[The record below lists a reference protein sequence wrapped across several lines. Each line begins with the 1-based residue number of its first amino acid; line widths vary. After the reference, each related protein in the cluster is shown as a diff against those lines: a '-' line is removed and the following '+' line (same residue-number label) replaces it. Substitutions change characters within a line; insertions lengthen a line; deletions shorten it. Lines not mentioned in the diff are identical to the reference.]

1 MLITPGIAVRQPT
14 YLWIMKK
21 LLLIGS
27 LLIVFILFYI
37 WHHALTKPEQAREP
51 SVKLYLHQKDQV
63 LDLKL
68 EDYIIGTVA
77 AEMPASFGMEAL
89 KAQAVCA
96 RTYAVKKII
105 EQHPYPRQADLS
117 DDINCC
123 QAFCDISD
131 RHISEENLARIKNA
145 VRETRGEIILYDSL
159 PIDAL
164 YHSCCGGKT
173 DSSWGSSV
181 HLAYLKPVKC
191 NYCKESRHYYEK
203 QQFPNRQ
210 LAALVG
216 ENKSRLEIKI
226 LSFSPGGRA
235 NQISINGKKIWASEL
250 RRQLNLP
257 SQWLSFEVGR
267 QQTEITTHG
276 YGHGLGMC
284 QYGANGM
291 AKRGYRYKEILDHYY
306 QDIQIYKL
314 PF

>member
-1 MLITPGIAVRQPT
+1 
-14 YLWIMKK
+14 MKK
-21 LLLIGS
+21 LLLLVT
-27 LLIVFILFYI
+27 LLLVF
-37 WHHALTKPEQAREP
+37 ALTSVWYHSLNKPEQVREP

-63 LDLKL
+63 MELKL

-96 RTYAVKKII
+96 RTYAVRKIT
-105 EQHPYPRQADLS
+105 EQHAYPRQADLS

-123 QAFCDISD
+123 QAFRDISD
-131 RHISEENLARIKNA
+131 HNISQENLARIKKA
-145 VRETRGEIILYDSL
+145 VHETRGEIILYDSQ

-173 DSSWGSSV
+173 DSSWGNSV
-181 HLAYLKPVKC
+181 QLAYLKPVKC
-191 NYCKESRHYYEK
+191 HYCKESRHYYEK
-203 QQFPNRQ
+203 HQFPNSQ
-210 LAALVG
+210 LAALGG
-216 ENKSRLEIKI
+216 EKNNRLEIKI

-250 RRQLNLP
+250 RRQLELP
-257 SQWLSFEVGR
+257 SQWLSFQVGR

-291 AKRGYRYKEILDHYY
+291 AQRRHNYQDILHHYY

-314 PF
+314 PY